1 MVDDTGEEDTSFFLS
16 SFTATIMNF
25 RRKPLKPSKG
35 LPDIIKESIKV
46 QTSNVS
52 FANVVSTEKIQS
64 KVREV
69 SQRMGNKIYGFKCN
83 DKIMGY
89 KSKGNFVYRPVLTL
103 NWNGVARKN
112 GEENKKKSNSNT
124 NIASTSQDRGKSVV
138 STANAFSIRSDDN
151 MLKDKENK
159 SGNVLEVLRIL
170 LKWWNL
176 MRRI

>member
-1 MVDDTGEEDTSFFLS
+1 
-16 SFTATIMNF
+16 
-25 RRKPLKPSKG
+25 
-35 LPDIIKESIKV
+35 
-46 QTSNVS
+46 
-52 FANVVSTEKIQS
+52 
-64 KVREV
+64 
-69 SQRMGNKIYGFKCN
+69 
-83 DKIMGY
+83 MGY

-138 STANAFSIRSDDN
+138 STSNAFSIRSNDN

-170 LKWWNL
+170 LKSYYAKDSRIILGWNDNSFDVMIL
-176 MRRI
+176 SCTSQAMHTLVILKADQKVVYCTFVYASNSYIAMRELWHSLGIHKQFVNGRP